1 MNIPIKFKDTLFSS
15 ANSFFSAIQQI
26 TINHI
31 YNLQDDLEHKKL
43 FIDIAFLSDE
53 ITFLRDNYI
62 EQMKGDVRISDSEF
76 QKYEKIYHISTVL
89 YNWLEDI
96 ILTEKLQQIKNHAIR
111 TKISTTNLLLVS
123 VLKIINSKGIFG
135 ESSKYIYNLETND
148 INDQLYRYCY
158 RTQEFEYRKE
168 QKKVEELFLKKKSKL
183 LQSESNLRR
192 INDTRIKKYKSK
204 KEGLIKTINSLK
216 SQIFAHEQ
224 IENESHFDFAESD
237 IDQFESTE
245 ECTSN
250 SDLIDID
257 LQVQVD
263 IVDITTLEKRLSN
276 AEIELDKIKSLPD
289 FDESKYRQ
297 KLEDAYK
304 QNEKKLSELRI
315 ELLQECKKIENHIL
329 DNQTNEKAFFSQFTK
344 DSHKLTSD
352 WNKYLY
358 IPAKK
363 TTSMNDKEKI
373 KKSDFCA
380 LNQNV
385 DDKRKTDLI
394 FRTLQYLEAY
404 DLLRKEKIADE
415 NYVNYKINLEHSQD
429 HPLKDKF
436 VLAELFELLTAYLKF
451 NDGNSVENFLVHIDG
466 IVEYSMQEPSLFS
479 SEYQHELI
487 ILEAYNEK
495 LELRIEGK
503 KKTFYKISD
512 FSLSFNLSNEK
523 IISFEYKNKK
533 VDLKLSDIKSIE
545 ILEEK
550 APVKAKKISSL
561 AQEFKS
567 HISKYKLPD
576 NGESRVILIANISH
590 SEFFDVKPL
599 RNQIV
604 YKTKD
609 EIQFFLDKNAIE
621 GTFENKIFIEA
632 VDTQD
637 RIIYTVTR
645 CIPNVKILEPTVIK
659 EKFNNIIKSM
669 CAELK

>member
-1 MNIPIKFKDTLFSS
+1 MNEPIKFKDTLFSS
-15 ANSFFSAIQQI
+15 ENSFFSAIQQI
-26 TINHI
+26 TINNI
-31 YNLQDDLEHKKL
+31 YNLQDDVEHKKL

-53 ITFLRDNYI
+53 ITFLRDSYI
-62 EQMKGDVRISDSEF
+62 EKMKEDTRILDSEF
-76 QKYEKIYHISTVL
+76 QKYEKKYHISSVL

-96 ILTEKLQQIKNHAIR
+96 ILTEKFQQIKHNTIR

-123 VLKIINSKGIFG
+123 VLKIINSKGTFG
-135 ESSKYIYNLETND
+135 ESSKYVYNLETNE

-204 KEGLIKTINSLK
+204 KEGLITTINSLK
-216 SQIFAHEQ
+216 SQIFEHEQ
-224 IENESHFDFAESD
+224 IENESYFDFTESD

-245 ECTSN
+245 ECSLN
-250 SDLIDID
+250 SDFTDVD
-257 LQVQVD
+257 VQTQIK
-263 IVDITTLEKRLSN
+263 IVDIETLTKQLSS

-304 QNEKKLSELRI
+304 QNEKKLRELRN
-315 ELLQECKKIENHIL
+315 ELLQECKKTEKHIL
-329 DNQTNEKAFFSQFTK
+329 DNQTNEEAFFSQFTK

-363 TTSMNDKEKI
+363 TTSINDKEKI
-373 KKSDFCA
+373 QKSDFCA

-415 NYVNYKINLEHSQD
+415 NYVNYKINLNHSQD
-429 HPLKDKF
+429 HPLQDKF
-436 VLAELFELLTAYLKF
+436 VLAEIFELLTAYLKF

-487 ILEAYNEK
+487 ILEAYNGK
-495 LELRIEGK
+495 LELRIDGK
-503 KKTFYKISD
+503 KKIFHKISN
-512 FSLSFNLSNEK
+512 FLLSFNLNMEK
-523 IISFEYKNKK
+523 IISFEYKNED
-533 VDLKLSDIKSIE
+533 VDVKLSDIKSIE
-545 ILEEK
+545 IIEEK
-550 APVKAKKISSL
+550 TPVKDKNTFS
-561 AQEFKS
+561 QTQQFKS

-576 NGESRVILIANISH
+576 NGGSRVILMANISH

-609 EIQFFLDKNAIE
+609 EIEKFLDENAIE
-621 GTFENKIFIEA
+621 GQFENKIFIEA

-645 CIPNVKILEPTVIK
+645 CIPHVKILEPTVIK
-659 EKFNNIIKSM
+659 EKFNKIIKSM
-669 CAELK
+669 CAEI